1 MRMVWRGICTWI
13 RLLRQSIPGCFRTH
27 TDPARGLGG
36 DFLTWPILKDVW
48 GLERPF
54 WPGSLRKEGRVC
66 SRGCSSSLV
75 GRVLNSELPSW
86 KRGLQGCLSMTPRLA
101 AGVLEAVYCSWLVCT
116 AD

>member
-1 MRMVWRGICTWI
+1 M
-13 RLLRQSIPGCFRTH
+13 
-27 TDPARGLGG
+27 
-36 DFLTWPILKDVW
+36 
-48 GLERPF
+48 
-54 WPGSLRKEGRVC
+54 C
-66 SRGCSSSLV
+66 SQGCSSSLV